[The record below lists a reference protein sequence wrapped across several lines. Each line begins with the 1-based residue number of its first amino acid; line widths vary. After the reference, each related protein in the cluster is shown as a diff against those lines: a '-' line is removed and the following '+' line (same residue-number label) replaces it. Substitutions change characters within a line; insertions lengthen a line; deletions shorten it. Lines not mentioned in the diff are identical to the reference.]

1 MTKDKIIKAGMTAE
15 ELAEDTA
22 YRLSLLDPNVL
33 PKEMTNPELS
43 VKVKYVPSVG
53 KNVHRLDYNK
63 QGKVI
68 CDILIPNAEF
78 TEVTGP
84 ETQDGEK
91 VFLKQTSAYGFIN
104 IINRDGAGK

>member
-1 MTKDKIIKAGMTAE
+1 MSKDKIIKAGMTGE
-15 ELAEDTA
+15 EIAEDTA
-22 YRLSLLDPNVL
+22 YRQSLLDPNVL
-33 PKEMTNPELS
+33 PKEMSQPELS

-68 CDILIPNAEF
+68 CDILIPNADF
-78 TEVTGP
+78 TQVGGP
-84 ETQDGEK
+84 ETAEGEK

-104 IINRDGAGK
+104 IINRDGVK